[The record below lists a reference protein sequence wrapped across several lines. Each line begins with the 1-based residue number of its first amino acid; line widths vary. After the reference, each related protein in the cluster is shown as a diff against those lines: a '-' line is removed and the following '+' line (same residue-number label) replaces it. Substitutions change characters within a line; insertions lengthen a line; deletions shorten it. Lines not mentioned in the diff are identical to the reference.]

1 MALALRGRS
10 RNMERLEVG
19 QVINTKEG
27 LEKIVAMEWG
37 NPVTIAVES
46 LNSVAREPRSMTQEG
61 TEALGD
67 TDSQELSLESVH
79 KQ

>member
-1 MALALRGRS
+1 
-10 RNMERLEVG
+10 MESLKVG
-19 QVINTKEG
+19 QVINTEKG

-46 LNSVAREPRSMTQEG
+46 LNSVVREPRSVTQEG

-67 TDSQELSLESVH
+67 TDSQEVSLESVH

>member
-1 MALALRGRS
+1 
-10 RNMERLEVG
+10 MERLEVG

-46 LNSVAREPRSMTQEG
+46 LNSVVREPRPVTQEG
-61 TEALGD
+61 TETRGG
-67 TDSQELSLESVH
+67 TDSLEGVARISTQAVS
-79 KQ
+79 QRITV

>member
-1 MALALRGRS
+1 
-10 RNMERLEVG
+10 MERLKVG
-19 QVINTKEG
+19 QVINTEKG

-46 LNSVAREPRSMTQEG
+46 LNSVAREPRSVTQEG

-67 TDSQELSLESVH
+67 TDSPGSVARISTQAVSQLI
-79 KQ
+79 KV